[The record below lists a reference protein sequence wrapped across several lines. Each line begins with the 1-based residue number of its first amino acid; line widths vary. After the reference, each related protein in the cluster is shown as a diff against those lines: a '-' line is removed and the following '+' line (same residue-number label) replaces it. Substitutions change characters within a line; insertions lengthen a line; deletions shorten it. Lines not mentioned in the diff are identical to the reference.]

1 MKQEIR
7 RLHFQ
12 LQVQVMYGFIYV
24 MATEREI
31 YTLTVH
37 GMFIEEKQVPSNLKS
52 MEGNIISV
60 SLDVL

>member
-1 MKQEIR
+1 
-7 RLHFQ
+7 
-12 LQVQVMYGFIYV
+12 MYGFIYA